1 MANFNEAFNSNFEN
15 IVNINNNDVID
26 NFFTQRKV
34 TEYEE
39 YIDEKT
45 MQRKKK
51 KKEVTYNFLALNI
64 PYSLHVNN
72 DNISIDINI
81 WVMKGLNIVEL

>member
-51 KKEVTYNFLALNI
+51 RKK
-64 PYSLHVNN
+64 
-72 DNISIDINI
+72 
-81 WVMKGLNIVEL
+81 